1 MTEAITVGELL
12 GRAELMISAVAGG
25 PGLTREV
32 AVPRIQK
39 PGLALTGW
47 PEQLHPGRLLVLGA
61 TEIEYLFGHAAAR
74 SVGIATMMASAPAC
88 LVVCRDRVPPEELV
102 AAADHAGVPL
112 LVSALPTADFIA
124 AVTAW
129 MTDRLAPAIDVHG
142 VLLDVLGIG
151 VLVVGKSGIGK
162 SETALDLVVRGHR
175 LVADDVIR
183 IRRQGTGIVGRSA
196 GVLGHHMEIRGIGII
211 NVKDLFG
218 IAAVRETKKIE
229 LVIEL
234 REWSADEEYDRLGFD
249 DRTDEFLGC
258 AIPALRLPVRP
269 GRNLATLVEVAAR
282 NQLLK
287 VQGTHSA
294 RAFRDQLHRAMELP
308 RVPAASDGAPGGAAA
323 GDARGAPLDP
333 AGIDAGLDAVE

>member
-1 MTEAITVGELL
+1 MAAEITVGELL
-12 GRAELMISAVAGG
+12 DRAELGVKAVAGRA
-25 PGLTREV
+25 GLNRTIT
-32 AVPRIQK
+32 VPRIQK

-47 PEQLHPGRLLVLGA
+47 PEQLHDGRVLVLGG
-61 TEIEYLFGHAAAR
+61 TEIEYLVDHAQAR
-74 SVGIATMMASAPAC
+74 AVGIATMMASAPAC
-88 LVVCRDRVPPEELV
+88 VVVCRDREPPPEL
-102 AAADHAGVPL
+102 AAAAEERGVLL
-112 LVSALPTADFIA
+112 LVSSLSTADFIA

-129 MTDRLAPAIDVHG
+129 MADRLAPSSEIHG

-151 VLVVGKSGIGK
+151 VLVIGKSGIGK

-183 IRRQGTGIVGRSA
+183 LRRQGAVVIGRSA
-196 GVLGHHMEIRGIGII
+196 GLLGHHMEIRGIGII

-249 DRTDEFLGC
+249 DRTDDILGC
-258 AIPALRLPVRP
+258 AVPALRLPVRP

-282 NQLLK
+282 NELLK
-287 VQGTHSA
+287 LQGTHSA
-294 RAFRDQLHRAMELP
+294 RAFRDQLSRAMATE
-308 RVPAASDGAPGGAAA
+308 GA
-323 GDARGAPLDP
+323 GDEPARA
-333 AGIDAGLDAVE
+333 DAGLDAVE